1 MLYAKPIIQ
10 IIGKNLPW
18 LTIHTQKN
26 ADTQDQ
32 KTVQLGSFSQHPA
45 RYLAKK
51 SGETLLQEL
60 IECKVCYV
68 NQQRFTVAFMANGKR
83 QIQVENF

>member
-1 MLYAKPIIQ
+1 MTDNSHK
-10 IIGKNLPW
+10 
-18 LTIHTQKN
+18 KN

-68 NQQRFTVAFMANGKR
+68 NQQRFTVEFTGNSKR